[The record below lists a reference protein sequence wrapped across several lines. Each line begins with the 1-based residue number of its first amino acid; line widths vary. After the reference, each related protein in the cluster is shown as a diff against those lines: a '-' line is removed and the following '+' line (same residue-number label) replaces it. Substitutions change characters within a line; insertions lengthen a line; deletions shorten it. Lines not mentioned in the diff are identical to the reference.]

1 MHRTIKAQNF
11 SPVLIYR
18 RICNHVD
25 VNDRAETLH
34 MKFQVHRTK
43 RIIANYKLLPTKKKQ
58 KTKNYKQIATTTN

>member
-18 RICNHVD
+18 RICNYVD

-43 RIIANYKLLPTKKKQ
+43 RIIANYKLLPTKKK
-58 KTKNYKQIATTTN
+58 TKNKKQQADCNNH